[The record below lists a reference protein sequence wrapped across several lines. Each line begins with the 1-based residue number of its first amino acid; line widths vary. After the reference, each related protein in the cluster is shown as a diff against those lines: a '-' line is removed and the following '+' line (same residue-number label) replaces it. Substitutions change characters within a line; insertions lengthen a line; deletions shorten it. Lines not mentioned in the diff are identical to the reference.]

1 MYDKLVEPWCSRYE
15 IFLHFYFRLED
26 LEDLLKAFDVIVL
39 YHTTLTVFTNL
50 SHKYS
55 ESIALNACLKPMS

>member
-1 MYDKLVEPWCSRYE
+1 MLRRAESIVRNLGVVGTRNH
-15 IFLHFYFRLED
+15 FLHFYFRLED

-50 SHKYS
+50 SHEYS
-55 ESIALNACLKPMS
+55 GSGALNA